1 MNNGLGLKA
10 VIVAMLLAGVT
21 VAYGQ
26 GVTAEVTPAAQMLGS
41 ATHGLTVDHW
51 KTSKAMKD
59 ATLGNLASIQKDVD
73 GTLPALTTAANEGTV
88 TSLLPLY
95 RNLGALYDVVLRV
108 VVVADASAPG
118 DQASGLEQALMS
130 VDVARKKINER
141 LQSAADAQEKQV
153 SDLKK
158 KVSLAA
164 AAPAPVAVAVPPPC
178 KPAVKKKVVKKA
190 PASAQ

>member
-1 MNNGLGLKA
+1 
-10 VIVAMLLAGVT
+10 MLVGMAS

-26 GVTAEVTPAAQMLGS
+26 GVTADVTPAAQMLGS

-59 ATLGNLASIQKDVD
+59 ATAGNLASIQKDVD
-73 GTLPALTTAANEGTV
+73 GTLPGLTTAANEGTV

-118 DQASGLEQALMS
+118 DQASGLEQALVS
-130 VDVARKKINER
+130 VDAARKKVNER
-141 LQSAADAQEKQV
+141 LQSAADAQEQQV
-153 SDLKK
+153 TDLKK
-158 KVSLAA
+158 KVSAA
-164 AAPAPVAVAVPPPC
+164 AAPAPFAVAAPAPC
-178 KPAVKKKVVKKA
+178 KPAVKKKVVKKT